1 MPDLLIDS
9 LVIPLVALG
18 DHRQEYDHDLAQY
31 DLRMADGS
39 IVRQTRRSRKLTTT
53 ISGSGWMPSGLDDL
67 DTSVPHTISCV
78 APRSV
83 GGPGPVLILPSAR
96 RGDVPISGLVV
107 TAAGVYPCEVDTVV
121 GDVVTLETTPGAL
134 TYQAIYYPRFS
145 AWLGYRSDL
154 DANSATYGWTLTARE
169 A

>member
-1 MPDLLIDS
+1 MPDLLIDF
-9 LVIPLVALG
+9 LVIPFLALG

-53 ISGSGWMPSGLDDL
+53 LSGSGWMPSGLDDL
-67 DTSVPHTISCV
+67 DTSTPHTISCI

-83 GGPGPVLILPSAR
+83 SGTGPVLTLPAAR
-96 RGDVPISGLVV
+96 RGDVPIAGLVV
-107 TAAGVYPCEVDTVV
+107 TADGVFSCEVDTVV

-134 TYQAIYYPRFS
+134 TYQALYYPRFS

-154 DANSATYGWTLTARE
+154 DMNSATYGWTLTARE